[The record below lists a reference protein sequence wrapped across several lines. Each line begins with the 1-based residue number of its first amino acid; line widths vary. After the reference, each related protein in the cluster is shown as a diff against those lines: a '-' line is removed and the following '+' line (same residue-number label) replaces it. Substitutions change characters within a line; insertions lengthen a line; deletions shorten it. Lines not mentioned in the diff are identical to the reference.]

1 MFPSSLTS
9 ETFDARKA
17 LFAYLMSSA
26 SRISVSTRS
35 VSSRARMGAY
45 SSRRVAAAPRSQS
58 EDDLVRLEEVLDRGP
73 HPEEFG
79 VHRELEAVADLRSG
93 FGLEDRP
100 DDVFGRAGQD
110 RALDDHEV
118 LAVFVGQRA
127 AERLRTGSHDRE
139 VETATLGLGRGQTEK
154 RNVRVADCT
163 VVRRRAE
170 VRARVVGDS
179 LLETRLVNRCL
190 PGVYRRDDFIVD
202 LDIDYVVADIC
213 EAGGDRGADV
223 AAADDGD
230 VHRGRDAG
238 WTLDVLG
245 SSTPTCPNRRPSP
258 TRKLFLSFETP
269 VRNMQE
275 PFGHRG
281 RLAAGVV
288 LLAVLAGL
296 VLWAGAVP
304 SDLMSGGYPDEVD
317 VTPNR
322 EAYVGEQVVL
332 GGRVVDTD
340 PVVIATRA
348 SGYGRF
354 TLVNADDGLQN
365 SDAPLEQGDRVSAFG
380 PSRTSRPSS
389 STERRSAIRPGR
401 RTCSSSRFRR
411 ALGVRT
417 IRPRLALRFRSVR
430 GRPAGRAALP
440 SGRDPR
446 DSRWRERR

>member
-1 MFPSSLTS
+1 
-9 ETFDARKA
+9 
-17 LFAYLMSSA
+17 MSSA

-45 SSRRVAAAPRSQS
+45 SFGGSRQPLARSPGRPCPARGSPRPRSPSGGIQGSSRARGRRQS
-58 EDDLVRLEEVLDRGP
+58 P
-73 HPEEFG
+73 F
-79 VHRELEAVADLRSG
+79 G

-118 LAVFVGQRA
+118 LAVFVSQRA

-139 VETATLGLGRGQTEK
+139 VETATFGLGRGQTEK
-154 RNVRVADCT
+154 RNIRVADCI

-230 VHRGRDAG
+230 VFGDGRDAG

-245 SSTPTCPNRRPSP
+245 SSTPTCPDRRPSP

-269 VRNMQE
+269 AETCRN
-275 PFGHRG
+275 PSAT
-281 RLAAGVV
+281 AAVSRQASSS
-288 LLAVLAGL
+288 LAVLAGL

-322 EAYVGEQVVL
+322 EGL
-332 GGRVVDTD
+332 RGRAGRPRRSRRRHG

-380 PSRTSRPSS
+380 HLGTSRPSS

-401 RTCSSSRFRR
+401 RTCSSSRFWR

-430 GRPAGRAALP
+430 GRPAGPAALLRDVIP
-440 SGRDPR
+440 GTRGGASGGDRSD
-446 DSRWRERR
+446 